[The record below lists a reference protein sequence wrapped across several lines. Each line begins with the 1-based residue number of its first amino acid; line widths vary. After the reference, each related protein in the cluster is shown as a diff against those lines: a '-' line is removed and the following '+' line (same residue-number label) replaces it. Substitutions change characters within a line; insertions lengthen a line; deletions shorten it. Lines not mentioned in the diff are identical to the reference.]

1 MSDTPAVSVIVP
13 VYNSADC
20 LGRAVESVLGQ
31 TLGNLEL
38 ILIDDGSS
46 DGSQQLCDDYA
57 ARDPRVRT
65 VHQANAGVAAATN
78 TGLDLAR
85 GEYVAFLDHDDYLSG
100 VFCERLYRLA
110 VSRRADICRGTRVRH
125 DPDGSTDF
133 DSRTAQNIERHHSLL
148 FFFGTWWSAI
158 YRREL
163 INRHR
168 LRLRPGIVLAHD
180 LLFQNQV
187 VLRCRRW
194 ALCKDR
200 EAVYHW
206 CYREGSADF
215 GSPTRS
221 PQKIESVLQVY
232 PAIVANIYRHQNAL
246 DVPGMCHVCISCADR
261 LMSNAR
267 KAERPADAAR
277 CRAAAV
283 QLVSDCP
290 EACRRQL
297 RRFLETRGIRFG
309 HAAADEAAAPPQ
321 PQPPAGPAAAP
332 PRPQPRRGRA

>member
-31 TLGNLEL
+31 TLRSLEL
-38 ILIDDGSS
+38 ILVDDGSTDAS
-46 DGSQQLCDDYA
+46 PQLCDEYA

-65 VHQANAGVAAATN
+65 IHQANAGVAVATN

-125 DPDGSTDF
+125 DPDGSTNLDTK
-133 DSRTAQNIERHHSLL
+133 TAENIERHHSLL

-168 LRLRPGIVLAHD
+168 IRLRPGLVLAHD

-187 VLRCRRW
+187 VLHARRW
-194 ALCKDR
+194 ALCKGDK
-200 EAVYHW
+200 AVYHW
-206 CYREGSADF
+206 CYRRGSADF

-232 PAIVANIYRHQNAL
+232 PAIVANIYRHQTAL

-261 LMSNAR
+261 LMGNAA
-267 KAERPADAAR
+267 KAERPADARR

-283 QLVSDCP
+283 QLTRDCP
-290 EACRRQL
+290 EPCRRPL
-297 RRFLETRGIRFG
+297 RHYLETRGIRFHDHG
-309 HAAADEAAAPPQ
+309 AEGAAA
-321 PQPPAGPAAAP
+321 
-332 PRPQPRRGRA
+332 